1 MKRTKTKQ
9 SVRQILTL
17 MLAFIMVFTGM
28 GIGSWGMDTAY
39 AADAT
44 ETAGEAVDFTVSY
57 EVSGETEG
65 TVTEGTALLKEKDG
79 AWYAVVPTNAQ
90 KVIIKQG
97 NGFPVGISNYD
108 DKDWPDSAIAA
119 DANAV
124 DWGDYNDGLSYDAST
139 ASFSMTKAII
149 EDWYTMGGADWGGS
163 FFRYGIYLWQDFD
176 KEIFKN
182 LNIVFYDGDNV
193 PPVLRYEY
201 GDTVYVDLNQ
211 PFVITK
217 EWLETK
223 FWDIDGSITEY
234 QVSAA
239 DGEFE
244 KIVFSDNKYS
254 IDITESTKL
263 SFKAIDDKGS
273 ATKNTYDV
281 SFAEKPS
288 DADIARFQEL
298 TSLSEEDYV
307 TAKTSTTGW
316 AADENTLWYNGKR
329 SISSVITE
337 IRDITG
343 LGNWWQ
349 LDNGSGFWDVY
360 ANLRDVQ
367 YSGERYKTGQVSKEA
382 MTKALNALEVAADN
396 LLPKKAINTNLM
408 LNNLKHYW
416 VYQECE
422 NRRDNKC

>member
-44 ETAGEAVDFTVSY
+44 ETVGEAVDFTVSY

-90 KVIIKQG
+90 KVIIKQK
-97 NGFPVGISNYD
+97 NGFPVGISNYE

-124 DWGDYNDGLSYDAST
+124 EWGDYNDGLSYDASA
-139 ASFSMTKAII
+139 ASFSMTKKII
-149 EDWYTMGGADWGGS
+149 EDWYTMGAADWGGS
-163 FFRYGIYLWQDFD
+163 FFQYGIYLWQDFD
-176 KEIFKN
+176 KEIIKN
-182 LNIVFYDGDNV
+182 LNIAFYDGDNV
-193 PPVLRYEY
+193 PPVLQYEF

-217 EWLETK
+217 EWLETR
-223 FWDIDGSITEY
+223 FWDIDGSIAEY
-234 QVSAA
+234 QISVAG
-239 DGEFE
+239 GEFE
-244 KIVFSDNKYS
+244 KIVFTDNKYS
-254 IDITESTKL
+254 IDITESTEL

-281 SFAEKPS
+281 TFAEKPS
-288 DADIARFQEL
+288 DADVARFQEL

-307 TAKTSTTGW
+307 TAKGPDFGFPTNSN
-316 AADENTLWYNGKR
+316 ENTL
-329 SISSVITE
+329 
-337 IRDITG
+337 
-343 LGNWWQ
+343 
-349 LDNGSGFWDVY
+349 
-360 ANLRDVQ
+360 
-367 YSGERYKTGQVSKEA
+367 
-382 MTKALNALEVAADN
+382 
-396 LLPKKAINTNLM
+396 
-408 LNNLKHYW
+408 
-416 VYQECE
+416 
-422 NRRDNKC
+422 